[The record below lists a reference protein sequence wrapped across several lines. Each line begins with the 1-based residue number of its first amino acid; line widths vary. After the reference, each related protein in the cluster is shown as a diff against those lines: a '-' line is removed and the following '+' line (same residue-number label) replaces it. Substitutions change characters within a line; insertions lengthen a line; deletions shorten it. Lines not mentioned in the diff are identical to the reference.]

1 MHEHLTREL
10 FRAISGGWRNPGD
23 LAAIALAHLFELC
36 PHCRREFGSWRRE
49 LEDRSVPPDA
59 ADYEAVIEGIRAR
72 VEEPPG
78 GSEVPIQSEIREA
91 RSRAEELLRLAP
103 EQQAEWIRSESG
115 RFAGPLLAEVLIEE
129 GWRRTP
135 AYPHD
140 GYTLASLARLVLHHL
155 PTSLRTMA
163 LYARALAHMANSVR
177 VIGDLPRAEQILG
190 DARYLLRSQG
200 GGDRLVRVE
209 IDRLEGSL
217 RLDQHRPRDAVRV
230 LLHAQMVYGL
240 ESLQREAVATLMLL
254 SKAHRRLGELDRA
267 FEILDQVDEGLRS
280 TPLPRLLIIAG
291 DKRAAL
297 LLRSG
302 RPGGALE
309 ALSGLEAL
317 AARYGDAVMSLRRAW
332 TRGLISR
339 DLGELDASE
348 EALLPVIEGFA
359 ARRMILDLAL
369 VRLELG
375 GIYAAQARLAEAG
388 ELADQAASTFADIG
402 LPGKEAEAR
411 KLGSYA
417 AHG

>member
-23 LAAIALAHLFELC
+23 LAAIAFAHLFELC
-36 PHCRREFGSWRRE
+36 HDCRREFESWRRE
-49 LEDRSVPPDA
+49 LEDASSAPEG
-59 ADYEAVIEGIRAR
+59 ADYEAVIEGIQAR
-72 VEEPPG
+72 VEEPLG
-78 GSEVPIQSEIREA
+78 GSEAPIQSEIREA

-103 EQQAEWIRSESG
+103 EQQAEWIRTESG
-115 RFAGPLLAEVLIEE
+115 RFAGLLLAEVLIEE

-140 GYTLASLARLVLHHL
+140 GYALASLARLVLHHL
-155 PTSLRTMA
+155 PASLRTTA
-163 LYARALAHMANSVR
+163 LYARALAHMANAVR
-177 VIGDLPRAEQILG
+177 VIGDLPRSEQILG
-190 DARYLLRSQG
+190 DARYLLLSQG
-200 GGDRLVRVE
+200 GGDRLLRAEV
-209 IDRLEGSL
+209 DRLEGSL
-217 RLDQHRPRDAVRV
+217 RLDQRRPRDAIRV

-240 ESLQREAVATLMLL
+240 EGLQREAVATLVLL
-254 SKAHRRLGELDRA
+254 SKAHRRLGELDRS
-267 FEILDQVDEGLRS
+267 FEILDQADKGLRR

-291 DKRAAL
+291 QRRAAL

-302 RPGGALE
+302 RPEGALE
-309 ALSGLEAL
+309 ALSELEDLTASH
-317 AARYGDAVMSLRRAW
+317 GDPVIDLRRAW

-339 DLGELDASE
+339 DLGELDAAE
-348 EALLPVIEGFA
+348 QALLPVIEGLG
-359 ARRMILDLAL
+359 ARRMISDLAL

-417 AHG
+417 ANR